1 MQEDKF
7 TAVREQTKKG
17 YFNFIIKPKSIVRDI
32 RLKVIQTP
40 FWTAEHKHSV
50 IDSISCEQIRHFAD
64 SLRSAE
70 TAYIQGLVQG
80 NLSQETAVSMFQI
93 VSEALEGKA
102 SDNRQGN
109 LD

>member
-50 IDSISCEQIRHFAD
+50 IDSISYRQIRHFAD

-102 SDNRQGN
+102 SDDR
-109 LD
+109 